1 MGFWW
6 KARRAFFNFGSIGV
20 FQGSLNP
27 LPLVSVIE
35 ICVMPVLLYGAE
47 SCILTSELLKRL
59 NLSRRSWLGEC
70 YDGLGTT
77 QTLLYV

>member
-1 MGFWW
+1 MDENIK

-27 LPLVSVIE
+27 LSLVSVIE
-35 ICVMPVLLYGAE
+35 TCVMPVLLYGAE

-59 NLSRRSWLGEC
+59 ESFQEELAKRVL
-70 YDGLGTT
+70 
-77 QTLLYV
+77 